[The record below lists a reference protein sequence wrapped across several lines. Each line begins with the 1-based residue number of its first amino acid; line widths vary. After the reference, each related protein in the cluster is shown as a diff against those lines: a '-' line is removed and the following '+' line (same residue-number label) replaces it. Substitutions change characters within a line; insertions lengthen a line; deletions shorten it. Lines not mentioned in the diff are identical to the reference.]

1 MSEPEAWQ
9 KPCPHNGPAH
19 NFTPLLDGKER
30 YIGNRL
36 IRAICSKCGV
46 YR

>member
-1 MSEPEAWQ
+1 MSDWYDPR
-9 KPCPHNGPAH
+9 PYDGPAH
-19 NFTPLLDGKER
+19 DFTPMTDGQKR

-36 IRAICSKCGV
+36 VRAICRKCGV

>member
-1 MSEPEAWQ
+1 MAEWHE
-9 KPCPHNGPAH
+9 PCPHDGPAH
-19 NFTPLLDGKER
+19 DFTPLNDKHER

-36 IRAICSKCGV
+36 IRAICRKCGV